1 MIESGYLHA
10 LCLHVRNLNG
20 ISNGILLYSTG
31 NYGWSLVREH
41 DNVLEKR
48 MHTCMRDWITLLCSR
63 KLMEHCKP
71 AIMEKIKIIIK
82 KRNLNWV

>member
-41 DNVLEKR
+41 DNVG
-48 MHTCMRDWITLLCSR
+48 
-63 KLMEHCKP
+63 
-71 AIMEKIKIIIK
+71 K
-82 KRNLNWV
+82 KECIHVCVTGSPCCAVEN